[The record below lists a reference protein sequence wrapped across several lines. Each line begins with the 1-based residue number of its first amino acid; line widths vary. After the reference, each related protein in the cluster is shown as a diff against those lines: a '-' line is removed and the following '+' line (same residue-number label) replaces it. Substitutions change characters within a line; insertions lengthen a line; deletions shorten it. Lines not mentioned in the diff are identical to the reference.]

1 MSTTNKATNHKSQRK
16 RKIRDWVSI
25 RRLVLVAILVVGAV
39 FAFVPPQE
47 RVTMGLDIQGGV
59 SAILSASDVN
69 GATPT
74 QEQMDEAATVIQQRV
89 NTSGASAATVQQQ
102 GADKF
107 LVQVPGAQNA
117 STILNTLSTQGVL
130 EFVDLR
136 DIEDETIRNQIDS
149 GQLYNYVIQMDDEG
163 KPMTDEN
170 GNAIMLPGER
180 LKLEA
185 GTYTAFMTGDSVTNT
200 TVSQTQNGLEYAV
213 DLQLDGEGTKAFGDV
228 STALVENHGK
238 IAIVLDGVV
247 QTAPAVQSAI
257 TGGQVQI
264 TGDYDLEG
272 ARSLKSIIDSGSLP
286 VTINVEQSSVVGP
299 TLGNDALMVGIFAAL
314 IGLAIVLIWLLLF
327 YRGMGL
333 LAGASVVV
341 MACIYLGLL
350 ATFSIAGWFSLTLP
364 GIAGIIVNIGLAADS
379 SILIMECFHEQVR
392 KGRSFAAAAK
402 DGVHEGI
409 FTSLDADIV
418 TLVSALILY
427 FVAIGDVRGFGFTL
441 AIGIICDL
449 AVMALFSGPIM
460 RLLGPKVMK
469 KHPVVWGMDDDMHE
483 GEYVKALDAGSKG
496 VA

>member
-1 MSTTNKATNHKSQRK
+1 MSTTNSAK
-16 RKIRDWVSI
+16 RKIRKHRDWVSI

-59 SAILSASDVN
+59 SAILSASTVD
-69 GATPT
+69 GGTPS
-74 QEQMDEAATVIQQRV
+74 QEAMDEASTVIQQRV
-89 NTSGASAATVQQQ
+89 NTTGASAATVQQQ
-102 GADKF
+102 GSDKF

-117 STILNTLSTQGVL
+117 SQILDTLSSQGVL

-136 DIEDETIRNQIDS
+136 DIEDENVRNMIDS
-149 GQLYNYVIQMDDEG
+149 GQLYTYKIE
-163 KPMTDEN
+163 TDEN
-170 GNAIMLPGER
+170 GEMKTDDAGNVVVSDFEPLT
-180 LKLEA
+180 LES
-185 GTYTAFMTGDSVTNT
+185 GQYKAFMTGDSVTNT
-200 TVSQTQNGLEYAV
+200 TISQMQNGTGYAV
-213 DLQLDGEGTKAFGDV
+213 DLQLDGEGTKAFADV
-228 STALVENHGK
+228 STELVSTNGK

-247 QTAPAVQSAI
+247 QSAPAVQSAI

-264 TGDYDLEG
+264 TGNYDMEE

-299 TLGNDALMVGIFAAL
+299 TLGNDALMVGIIAAL

-333 LAGASVVV
+333 LAGASVAI
-341 MACIYLGLL
+341 MAIIYLGLL
-350 ATFSIAGWFSLTLP
+350 AAFSIAGWFSLTLP
-364 GIAGIIVNIGLAADS
+364 GIAGIIVNIGMAADS
-379 SILIMECFHEQVR
+379 AILIMECFHEQVR

-449 AVMALFSGPIM
+449 GVMALFSGPIM

-469 KHPVVWGMDDDMHE
+469 KHPVFWGMDDDMHE
-483 GEYVKALDAGSKG
+483 GEYVKTLEAGTKG